1 MAEQGGCGTLILA
14 LAKGIVMADPRTPI
28 LLIGIFV
35 GAALNRLRVTAK
47 RLEVEADGS

>member
-1 MAEQGGCGTLILA
+1 MILA

-35 GAALNRLRVTAK
+35 GSALNRLRVTAK
-47 RLEVEADGS
+47 RQEIKK